1 MTPSRV
7 RYGVATFA
15 ISLAVLAYIQRVAIS
30 QAAVPMQ
37 ADLGLSKAQMG
48 AIFSAFG
55 LAYALFEIPSGM
67 LGDKYGPRSVL
78 TRIVLAWSAFTA
90 LTGVAWDFLSLWIA
104 RFLFGAGE
112 AGCFPNLTRVLSIW
126 LPAKARVRAQA
137 LMWAFTRW
145 GGALTPPLALLAIQ
159 SLGWRGAFVAFA
171 LLGALWV
178 IPFYS
183 WFRDD
188 PAEHKSV
195 NEAELALLTASRSLT
210 SHEGEANF
218 WRTLAQ
224 PTVAML
230 LIQYFCFSFVWYF
243 YVTWLPTYLKEARGL
258 SVAQAAGLAVLPLAF
273 GGFGSLIGGFLAAR
287 VSQRLVAVFGFLT
300 SAVLLFSVTKIESPV
315 IAMIAMG
322 MASFCCDM
330 TMPISWNTCVEIGRR
345 HTATV
350 SGAMNMFGNL
360 AGFVA
365 PLLGGIILQNSSSN
379 WNVLLYMMVVSSTIA
394 GLCWLYIDPHHRAT
408 SESATN

>member
-1 MTPSRV
+1 MNPSRV

-15 ISLAVLAYIQRVAIS
+15 MSLAILAYIQRVAIS

-37 ADLGLSKAQMG
+37 TDLGLSKVEMG
-48 AIFSAFG
+48 WVFSVFG
-55 LAYALFEIPSGM
+55 IGYALLEIPSGI

-90 LTGVAWDFLSLWIA
+90 LTGAAWNFTSLWVA
-104 RFLFGAGE
+104 RLLFGAGE

-126 LPAKARVRAQA
+126 LPARARVRAQA

-145 GGALTPPLALLAIQ
+145 GGAVTPPLALLAIQ
-159 SLGWRGAFVAFA
+159 SMGWRGAFFAFA
-171 LLGALWV
+171 LLGALWA

-188 PAEHKSV
+188 PAQHASV
-195 NEAELALLTASRSLT
+195 NAAELALLEDSRSLT
-210 SHEGEANF
+210 SHEGQASF
-218 WRTLAQ
+218 WRTLTQ
-224 PTVAML
+224 PKIAL
-230 LIQYFCFSFVWYF
+230 LLLQYFCFSFVWYF
-243 YVTWLPTYLKEARGL
+243 YITWLPTYLKEARGL
-258 SVAQAAGLAVLPLAF
+258 SITQAAGLASLPLLF
-273 GGFGSLIGGFLAAR
+273 GGFGSLISGLLAAR
-287 VSQRLVAVFGFLT
+287 LPQRWVAVFGFLA

-315 IAMIAMG
+315 MAMIAMG
-322 MASFCCDM
+322 MASFCCDL

-350 SGAMNMFGNL
+350 SGAMNMFGNF

-365 PLLGGIILQNSSSN
+365 PLLGGVILQNSSSN
-379 WNVLLYMMVVSSTIA
+379 WNVLLYMMTISA
-394 GLCWLYIDPHHRAT
+394 TISGLCWLGIDPHHKAAAT
-408 SESATN
+408 ST